1 MQTITLQIKDEK
13 VDEFLVI
20 LNNLKDDLIDT
31 FTLTN
36 NDEKEYLKS
45 EQFLKD
51 KKKLEQTLQDIEDG
65 KAILYTQEEFQN
77 KMNYFINDLRN
88 KYANN

>member
-20 LNNLKDDLIDT
+20 LNNLKEDLIDT

-36 NDEKEYLKS
+36 NEEKEYLKS

-51 KKKLEQTLQDIEDG
+51 KKKLEQTLKDIEDG
-65 KAILYTQEEFQN
+65 KAVLYTQEEFYD
-77 KMNYFINDLRN
+77 KMNYFMDDLRS

>member
-36 NDEKEYLKS
+36 SDEKEYIKS

-51 KKKLEQTLQDIEDG
+51 KTKLEQTLQDIEDG

>member
-13 VDEFLVI
+13 VDKF
-20 LNNLKDDLIDT
+20 
-31 FTLTN
+31 
-36 NDEKEYLKS
+36 S
-45 EQFLKD
+45 KD

-77 KMNYFINDLRN
+77 KMNYFMNDLRN

>member
-20 LNNLKDDLIDT
+20 LNNLKEDLIDT

-36 NDEKEYLKS
+36 NEEKEYLKS

-77 KMNYFINDLRN
+77 KMNYFMNDLRN